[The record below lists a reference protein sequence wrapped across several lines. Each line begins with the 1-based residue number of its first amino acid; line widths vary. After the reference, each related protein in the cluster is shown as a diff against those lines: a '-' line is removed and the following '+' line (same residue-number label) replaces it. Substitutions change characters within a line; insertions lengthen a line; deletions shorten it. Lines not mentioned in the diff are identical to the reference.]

1 MNESNNF
8 RMSNYKKFRLN
19 TSKLIIL
26 TLIILAGCKGPGILS
41 PKRAPRLSTE
51 KVLQRIEENQPEYQ
65 WMSARFSGN
74 ANWEGRSQN
83 ISGTLRIQKDQ
94 AIFVSIAPLL
104 GIEVARALVT
114 PDSVKIVNRLES
126 TYYLGN
132 INILN
137 RMFNTDVDF
146 YMLQA
151 LFMGNDFPHFRNDQF
166 TLMLEEEILRLHA
179 ARRMRNGGTGNPIN
193 QAIILE
199 PEHLR
204 IRSNTILDENSGRA
218 LRADYK
224 NWENVEGRWIP
235 TELEIQFSDERNI
248 SNLEMKYN
256 RITLNEPQRMQFS
269 VPSRYTPIY
278 LTD

>member
-1 MNESNNF
+1 MNESNYF
-8 RMSNYKKFRLN
+8 LMSNYKIFRLN
-19 TSKLIIL
+19 TGKLIIL
-26 TLIILAGCKGPGILS
+26 MLVILAGCKGPGILT
-41 PKRAPRLSTE
+41 PTRAPRLSME
-51 KVLQRIEENQPEYQ
+51 KVIQRIDDNQPEYK
-65 WMSARFSGN
+65 WMSARFSGS

-83 ISGTLRIQKDQ
+83 VSGSLRIQKDE
-94 AIFVSIAPLL
+94 AIYVSIAPLL
-104 GIEVARALVT
+104 GIEVARALIT

-126 TYYLGN
+126 TYYLGD

-137 RMFNTDVDF
+137 RMFSTDVDF

-166 TLMLEEEILRLHA
+166 TLLLEEEMLRLHA
-179 ARRMRNGGTGNPIN
+179 ARRMRNGGIGNPIN

-224 NWENVEGRWIP
+224 EWEHVQGRWIP
-235 TELEIQFSDERNI
+235 SELEIMFSDERNV